1 MRPEALTRIALPSH
15 RTTSLFVAC
24 LVAVAA
30 TVAVGGA
37 AAVPDARLTVDAVG
51 ATPADPVVGERTQ
64 VNVTVANSPGSPD
77 AAEVTEVRLLDADGD
92 VRDTATT
99 VGSVSPGDDLD
110 ARLWTRFD
118 EPGERRLTV
127 EVVAAEPA
135 DDDDAD
141 DDDRPTVRV
150 ERDLLV
156 AVEPAATAVD
166 LRARTLDPEDLRTDE
181 EGGDV
186 DVGGVGGVDGVEG
199 ILGGGDG
206 GLDSNEDDGAVEPV
220 ESPVAV
226 TVVNT
231 GTVTADRV
239 SVTAVGDPIAGT
251 TTAGGN
257 ATAPGDGAPGDRATD
272 DDATDSGV
280 DAGPFVVEDVA
291 PGAER
296 QVVVDLGSLDRRS
309 AVTFTARFRSSAGPP
324 DGEVTT
330 GTTETELAYPPREGG
345 PTVTDASVTTTDDGR
360 IAVEGNLGNTGDAEI
375 GGVVVAVADAE
386 GVTPTPAGGGYFV
399 GAVGG
404 SDFVPFDLETTGN
417 ASVADEVPIRIEYT
431 DRGVRYVE
439 TVAIDVPDPEA
450 NGSGAATDAASDD
463 GAPGFLGAI
472 GGGGGIAVVSGVA
485 GVLGLAAAGVVG
497 IAVRRRDV

>member
-206 GLDSNEDDGAVEPV
+206 GLDSNEDDGAVEPI

-239 SVTAVGDPIAGT
+239 SVTAVGDPIAG
-251 TTAGGN
+251 AR
-257 ATAPGDGAPGDRATD
+257 APADNGDSADSGATD

>member
-231 GTVTADRV
+231 GTVAADRV
-239 SVTAVGDPIAGT
+239 SVTAVGDPIAG
-251 TTAGGN
+251 AR
-257 ATAPGDGAPGDRATD
+257 APADNGDSADSGATD

>member
-239 SVTAVGDPIAGT
+239 SVTAVGDPIAG
-251 TTAGGN
+251 AR
-257 ATAPGDGAPGDRATD
+257 APADNGDSADSGATD

>member
-231 GTVTADRV
+231 GTVAADRV
-239 SVTAVGDPIAGT
+239 SVTAVGDPIAG
-251 TTAGGN
+251 AR
-257 ATAPGDGAPGDRATD
+257 APADNGDSADSGATD

-485 GVLGLAAAGVVG
+485 GVLGLAAASVVG

>member
-206 GLDSNEDDGAVEPV
+206 GLDSNEDDGAVEPI

-251 TTAGGN
+251 TTAGDPIAGTTTAGGN
-257 ATAPGDGAPGDRATD
+257 ATAPGDGAPGDGATD

-324 DGEVTT
+324 
-330 GTTETELAYPPREGG
+330 
-345 PTVTDASVTTTDDGR
+345 DASVTTTDDGR

-431 DRGVRYVE
+431 DRGVRYVD

>member
-239 SVTAVGDPIAGT
+239 SVTAVGDPIAG
-251 TTAGGN
+251 AR
-257 ATAPGDGAPGDRATD
+257 APADNGDSADSGATD

-399 GAVGG
+399 GAGGG